1 MSKNEKK
8 QSVTLADDEI
18 RSERRVGRRGALG
31 VLGAGIA
38 GALAAGALGATQG
51 ARAQTPEE
59 LASDSDSG
67 GNADPA
73 GRGRTGHT
81 DRDSGPQADRAGR
94 GVCAERGHT
103 DSDGGNNADQAG
115 RGRGPCR

>member
-1 MSKNEKK
+1 MDKK
-8 QSVTLADDEI
+8 QSTLDEKDI
-18 RSERRVGRRGALG
+18 QTDGRSVGRRRALELLGIGVAGGAVALTGALS
-31 VLGAGIA
+31 
-38 GALAAGALGATQG
+38 QP
-51 ARAQTPEE
+51 QTAHAK
-59 LASDSDSG
+59 ASDSDSG

-81 DRDSGPQADRAGR
+81 DRDSGREGDQAGR

-103 DSDGGNNADQAG
+103 DSDTGGVADGAG